1 MSSLM
6 HTTWR
11 TLRNEIG
18 AHEGL
23 FGLTVS
29 ATDCAALLTASPTCE
44 EEFAQ
49 VLHYHMTAMCIIPTE
64 IQKAKMANRCTNR
77 QRWPQQIYLN
87 FFLLNVPVML
97 NNTC

>member
-1 MSSLM
+1 M

-23 FGLTVS
+23 FGFTVS

-49 VLHYHMTAMCIIPTE
+49 VLILSHDCIINPNRDRPTW
-64 IQKAKMANRCTNR
+64 QTGVQTDRGGHSRFT
-77 QRWPQQIYLN
+77 
-87 FFLLNVPVML
+87 
-97 NNTC
+97 

>member
-1 MSSLM
+1 M
-6 HTTWR
+6 HTTWK

-18 AHEGL
+18 AHDGL

-29 ATDCAALLTASPTCE
+29 ATDCAALLTASPTCD

-64 IQKAKMANRCTNR
+64 IHKAKMTNRCTNR

-87 FFLLNVPVML
+87 FFY
-97 NNTC
+97 